1 MKIKKFYDFLGHEIT
16 DPWSLNILQ
25 RLDRLKKR
33 NKGRKHFSEEDEKE
47 FDAIVE
53 EINKDWEILSKG
65 FDKIPISRLS
75 KERFNGGNWQN
86 G

>member
-1 MKIKKFYDFLGHEIT
+1 MKIKKFYDFLGDEIS
-16 DPWSLNILQ
+16 DPWSLKILQ

-47 FDAIVE
+47 LNAIVE
-53 EINKDWEILSKG
+53 EINKDWEIPSKG
-65 FDKIPISRLS
+65 FDKNPISRLS
-75 KERFNGGNWQN
+75 KERFTGGNWQN